1 MGYSYLDTGAM
12 YRASALLAIRNSID
26 LDDPFRVAEVIRRH
40 SIDIRDGNVFIDDE
54 DVSALIRTPEISDA
68 ASRISSGTPVRREMV
83 LLQRRFAE
91 NHDTVA
97 EGRDMGTVV
106 FPQADLK
113 VYVIADVAI
122 RVVRRWR
129 EFNAAGKSADFDV
142 LLKSQL
148 MRDHRDR
155 SRADSPLRL
164 APGAVILDSTLMS
177 IEQQVSAVLKLYRDI
192 VVKT

>member
-1 MGYSYLDTGAM
+1 M
-12 YRASALLAIRNSID
+12 YRASALLTIRNSIK
-26 LDDPFRVAEVIRRH
+26 LDDYSRVALVIRSH
-40 SIDIRDGNVFIDDE
+40 TIDIRNGNIFIDNE
-54 DVSALIRTPEISDA
+54 DVSAFIRTPEISDA
-68 ASRISSGTPVRREMV
+68 ASMISSGTPVRREMV
-83 LLQRRFAE
+83 ILQRRFAE
-91 NHDTVA
+91 SHDTVA

-129 EFNAAGKSADFDV
+129 EFNAAGENADFDV

-148 MRDHRDR
+148 MRDYRDR

-177 IEQQVSAVLKLYRDI
+177 IEQQVSAVLDLYRNR

>member
-1 MGYSYLDTGAM
+1 M

-26 LDDPFRVAEVIRRH
+26 LDDPFRVAEVIRCH
-40 SIDIRDGNVFIDDE
+40 SIDIRDGNIFIDDE
-54 DVSALIRTPEISDA
+54 DVSSLIRTPEISDA

-83 LLQRRFAE
+83 VLQRRFAE

-148 MRDHRDR
+148 IRDYRDR
-155 SRADSPLRL
+155 NRADSPLRL

-177 IEQQVSAVLKLYRDI
+177 IEQQVSAVLNLYKDR